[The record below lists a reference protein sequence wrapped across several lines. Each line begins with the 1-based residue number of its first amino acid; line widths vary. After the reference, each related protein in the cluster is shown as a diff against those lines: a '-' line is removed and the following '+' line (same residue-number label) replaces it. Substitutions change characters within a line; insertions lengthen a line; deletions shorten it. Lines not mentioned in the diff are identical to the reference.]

1 MPSTHSL
8 RPSAKFNLSKILL
21 GRGLCNGGASL
32 LQELKRDVEEEEE
45 ALSWV
50 AAEVEE
56 EKPESSARIAIES
69 VQEDGLELWIKS

>member
-32 LQELKRDVEEEEE
+32 LQEFKRDVEEEE
-45 ALSWV
+45 ASAWV
-50 AAEVEE
+50 AAETEE
-56 EKPESSARIAIES
+56 EKPKRSARTAIES